1 MATKTTTIKKDF
13 DAVDFMRKQRDR
25 ISKDIADMDF
35 EQIKE
40 YFSKKGTAKRPA
52 GNRVAC
58 PTSKR

>member
-13 DAVDFMRKQRDR
+13 AAVDFMREQRDR

-40 YFSKKGTAKRPA
+40 YFSKKRTAKRPA
-52 GNRVAC
+52 RNK
-58 PTSKR
+58 S